1 MVTSMARETI
11 SVWLKIDEERMAQA
25 LQEAGKKL
33 DSVEGEVT
41 LDFSSVQRIDPSGVN
56 AMQEFASLADG
67 RGVKVVLRGVNVNVY
82 KVLKLVRL
90 GTRFSFVS

>member
-33 DSVEGEVT
+33 DGVE
-41 LDFSSVQRIDPSGVN
+41 
-56 AMQEFASLADG
+56 A
-67 RGVKVVLRGVNVNVY
+67 K
-82 KVLKLVRL
+82 
-90 GTRFSFVS
+90 